1 MWKCTIC
8 REECEDNFDSC
19 WSCGTGRDGI
29 PTSEQL
35 PEPGQQTAHSSSPAL
50 SSASR
55 QSKSGLSAIMVRYKD
70 AYRIARTVTGFGE
83 TVKVLAVVL
92 GVVVAAIGFAAGS
105 DDFKVGGIAL
115 GVVIGLPIFIL
126 GILVSAQGQI
136 LKATLDS
143 AVNSSPLLT
152 KDEIRQ
158 ILSLD

>member
-1 MWKCTIC
+1 MWKCTMC
-8 REECEDNFDSC
+8 SAACEDYIDFC
-19 WSCGTGRDGI
+19 VRCGTGRDGR
-29 PTSEQL
+29 PPSEQP
-35 PEPGQQTAHSSSPAL
+35 PEGQQTP
-50 SSASR
+50 SASR
-55 QSKSGLSAIMVRYKD
+55 QSKSGLSAIMSRYKD
-70 AYRIARTVTGFGE
+70 AYLIARTVTGFGE
-83 TVKVLAVVL
+83 TVKVLAFVL
-92 GVVVAAIGFAAGS
+92 GVVVAVIGVAAGS
-105 DDFKVGGIAL
+105 IYYVVGGIAL

>member
-1 MWKCTIC
+1 MWKCTMC
-8 REECEDNFDSC
+8 SAACEEYIDFCV
-19 WSCGTGRDGI
+19 SCGTGRDGRSL
-29 PTSEQL
+29 SEQL
-35 PEPGQQTAHSSSPAL
+35 PDGQQTTNFSPAIP
-50 SSASR
+50 SVSR
-55 QSKSGLSAIMVRYKD
+55 QPKSGLSGIMARYKD
-70 AYRIARTVTGFGE
+70 AYRIARAVTGFGD
-83 TVKVLAVVL
+83 TVKVLAFVL
-92 GVVVAAIGFAAGS
+92 GVIVAVIGVAAGS
-105 DDFKVGGIAL
+105 IYFVVGGIAL